1 MECEYCKN
9 TFKNNTIL
17 KSHQKT
23 AKYCLKIRNE
33 TTTFN
38 CSFCNLNLST
48 NNRLQSHMSVCSANN
63 PYIQNMFKELETLKL
78 EITSLREIEKKYNEL
93 LDKVTKS
100 ALEPKKVVNN
110 INNNN
115 IRIFSRTDEEIDEI
129 YNKYMTIGHIIGGV
143 DSMAQLTVDKI
154 IKDTYGNAMITITD
168 KSRQNAV
175 YKAPTGEIVKD
186 FGLKSFTDRAKKSIN
201 KRMFPL
207 IVETENKELDSSIVF
222 KGINDITDD
231 ANNEKLA
238 RKIVK
243 YI

>member
-1 MECEYCKN
+1 MICQYCDKTLSSISALN
-9 TFKNNTIL
+9 L
-17 KSHQKT
+17 HQKT
-23 AKYCLKIRNE
+23 TKYCLKIQEEKKTTDDNVSTVQNE
-33 TTTFN
+33 NTILKTEIA
-38 CSFCNLNLST
+38 S
-48 NNRLQSHMSVCSANN
+48 
-63 PYIQNMFKELETLKL
+63 LKL
-78 EITSLREIEKKYNEL
+78 EIVALKDIEKKYNDL

-100 ALEPKKVVNN
+100 ALEPKIVNNKVVNN
-110 INNNN
+110 SNN
-115 IRIFSRTDEEIDEI
+115 IRIFSRTDDEIDEI
-129 YNKYMTIGHIIGGV
+129 YNKYMTISHIIGGV

-154 IKDTYGNAMITITD
+154 IKDTDGKAMITITD

>member
-1 MECEYCKN
+1 M
-9 TFKNNTIL
+9 
-17 KSHQKT
+17 
-23 AKYCLKIRNE
+23 
-33 TTTFN
+33 
-38 CSFCNLNLST
+38 
-48 NNRLQSHMSVCSANN
+48 
-63 PYIQNMFKELETLKL
+63 
-78 EITSLREIEKKYNEL
+78 EITTLREIKIKYDEL
-93 LDKVTKS
+93 LEKVTKS
-100 ALEPKKVVNN
+100 ALEPKKVVNNN

-129 YNKYMTIGHIIGGV
+129 YNKYMTISHIIGGV

-154 IKDTYGNAMITITD
+154 IKDTDGNAMITITD
-168 KSRQNAV
+168 KARQNAI

-186 FGLKSFTDRAKKSIN
+186 LGLKSFTDRAKKSIN

-207 IVETENKELDSSIVF
+207 IVQTENNELDSIVF

-231 ANNEKLA
+231 YNNEKLA